1 MPACSSHILKLQM
14 KLYAREHLFLQ
25 PVLYRRL
32 YSLTSK
38 YLTQDTWTDRCL
50 RKGPHHC
57 QGALS
62 HTGQPITN
70 TRETKYISSSTL
82 LWNSHFYL
90 WVLLKNALSIQPT
103 PVSKPEHPPEG
114 QVSEHSQAS
123 GRESNLSDQ
132 VLRIARLENYKQAPE
147 WINQNV
153 ID

>member
-1 MPACSSHILKLQM
+1 MLESTCSYSLSCIDDSIAWLLSTLHRTHGQTGASERDHITVKEHSHIQGSQLQIPE
-14 KLYAREHLFLQ
+14 K
-25 PVLYRRL
+25 
-32 YSLTSK
+32 
-38 YLTQDTWTDRCL
+38 
-50 RKGPHHC
+50 
-57 QGALS
+57 
-62 HTGQPITN
+62 
-70 TRETKYISSSTL
+70 TKYISSSTL

-114 QVSEHSQAS
+114 QVSERSQAS

-147 WINQNV
+147 WINRNV